1 MTQSHMLLGCQQM
14 LSTRPQATLLC
25 CSICVWIDLNDCM
38 RTLCGKCNC
47 MHFTVFGRVLSP
59 LHRLRH
65 RILSESQK
73 PCANN
78 RTVSGEQT
86 VSTKDLD
93 DRTTQC
99 STAAIV
105 AYLSVLLNTREIL
118 TSRFLSMLTDLEEQH
133 VV

>member
-1 MTQSHMLLGCQQM
+1 
-14 LSTRPQATLLC
+14 
-25 CSICVWIDLNDCM
+25 
-38 RTLCGKCNC
+38 

-59 LHRLRH
+59 FHRLRH
-65 RILSESQK
+65 RILSESQVTK

-93 DRTTQC
+93 DRTPQC